1 MDSLCRF
8 TNTPFAFLAHYVRR
22 RALSHAV
29 ILLAVLA
36 AVGCSVAAQYG
47 VKFIVDTLSQGVHK
61 AADAWLAFAFLASLI
76 VADNLL
82 WRVAS
87 WIASHAFVRVTGDMR
102 RDLFRHLTGHAPSYF
117 NDRLPGTL
125 ASRITATSNAVFTL
139 ENMFV
144 WNVLPPCAATVVA
157 ILFIGT
163 VSVPMAAGLCLV
175 AATIVGAMFYLA
187 AAGGPLHHDFADK
200 AAAVDGEMIDVITN
214 MPLVWAFCGFGREHH
229 RFDMTIDREI
239 VARRRSLLYLEKLRL
254 AHAVLTVILTT
265 ALLAWALVLWQRG
278 AASAGE

>member
-8 TNTPFAFLAHYVRR
+8 THPPFAFLAHYVRR
-22 RALSHAV
+22 RALAHAV

-36 AVGCSVAAQYG
+36 AVACSVAAQYG
-47 VKFIVDTLSQGVHK
+47 VKFIVDTLSQGLHK

-76 VADNLL
+76 IADNLL
-82 WRVAS
+82 WRIAS
-87 WIASHAFVRVTGDMR
+87 WIASYAFVRVTGDMR

-144 WNVLPPCAATVVA
+144 WNVLPPCAATAVA

-163 VSVPMAAGLCLV
+163 VSVPMAAGLSLV
-175 AATIVGAMFYLA
+175 AAIIVVIEVDLA
-187 AAGGPLHHDFADK
+187 GAGGPTH
-200 AAAVDGEMIDVITN
+200 
-214 MPLVWAFCGFGREHH
+214 
-229 RFDMTIDREI
+229 
-239 VARRRSLLYLEKLRL
+239 
-254 AHAVLTVILTT
+254 
-265 ALLAWALVLWQRG
+265 
-278 AASAGE
+278 

>member
-8 TNTPFAFLAHYVRR
+8 THTPVAFVAHYVRK
-22 RALSHAV
+22 RALAHAV

-36 AVGCSVAAQYG
+36 AVGCSVGAQYG
-47 VKFIVDTLSQGVHK
+47 VKLIVDTLSQGVHK

-82 WRVAS
+82 WRIAS
-87 WIASHAFVRVTGDMR
+87 WIASSSFVRVTGDMR
-102 RDLFRHLTGHAPSYF
+102 RDLFRHLTGHPPSYF

-125 ASRITATSNAVFTL
+125 PSRITATSNAVFTL

-157 ILFIGT
+157 IMLIGT
-163 VSVPMAAGLCLV
+163 VSVPMAAGLSV
-175 AATIVGAMFYLA
+175 IAAIIVGAMFYLA

-200 AAAVDGEMIDVITN
+200 AAAVDGEMIDVISN
-214 MPLVWAFCGFGREHH
+214 MPLVWSFCGLRRERN
-229 RFDMTIDREI
+229 RFEAT
-239 VARRRSLLYLEKLRL
+239 VAREMAARRNSLYYLERLRIL
-254 AHAVLTVILTT
+254 HAAVTIVLTIG
-265 ALLAWALVLWQRG
+265 LLAWAIVLWQRG
-278 AASAGE
+278 